1 MYNSI
6 PTFLKGCPLGLVVL
20 LVTSPSWA
28 QDAVPVTKDYLID
41 EYGERRAFSRAVAT
55 TGGTTVWVAGHTTLT
70 DADGNDISGDFE
82 AQTRELFRL
91 IEQRL
96 AHYGGTLSDIVTM
109 TVYIQDVRDGDR
121 FVELR
126 SEYFNEGRYPSS
138 ALITVVGFARPGTM
152 IEIKPTAV
160 IGQEVQ

>member
-1 MYNSI
+1 MYKRIPSFFRDNS
-6 PTFLKGCPLGLVVL
+6 LALLVL
-20 LVTSPSWA
+20 LAVSPSWA
-28 QDAVPVTKDYLID
+28 QDAVPVTKEYLID

-96 AHYGGTLSDIVTM
+96 AHFGGTLSDIVTM

-121 FVELR
+121 FVEIR
-126 SEYFNEGRYPSS
+126 SEYFTDGRYPSS
-138 ALITVVGFARPGTM
+138 ALITVVGFARPGTR

-160 IGQEVQ
+160 IGEENE

>member
-96 AHYGGTLSDIVTM
+96 VHYGGTLSDIVTM

>member
-1 MYNSI
+1 MYNGIS
-6 PTFLKGCPLGLVVL
+6 TYLKGCPLGLVVL
-20 LVTSPSWA
+20 LATAPSWA

-160 IGQEVQ
+160 IGQEVP

>member
-1 MYNSI
+1 MYKRIRSL
-6 PTFLKGCPLGLVVL
+6 FSGCPLALLVL
-20 LVTSPSWA
+20 LGASPSWA
-28 QDAVPVTKDYLID
+28 QDAVPVTKEYLID

-55 TGGTTVWVAGHTTLT
+55 TGGTIVWVAGHTTLT
-70 DADGNDISGDFE
+70 DSDGNDISGDFE
-82 AQTRELFRL
+82 AQTREVFRL

-121 FVELR
+121 FVEIR
-126 SEYFNEGRYPSS
+126 SEYFSDGRYPSS

-160 IGQEVQ
+160 VGEETE

>member
-1 MYNSI
+1 MYKRI
-6 PTFLKGCPLGLVVL
+6 PSFFRSCPLALVVL
-20 LVTSPSWA
+20 LAAPPSWA
-28 QDAVPVTKDYLID
+28 QDAVPVTKEYLID

-82 AQTRELFRL
+82 AQTREVFRL

-121 FVELR
+121 FVDIR
-126 SEYFNEGRYPSS
+126 SEYFSDGRYPSS

-160 IGQEVQ
+160 IGEETE